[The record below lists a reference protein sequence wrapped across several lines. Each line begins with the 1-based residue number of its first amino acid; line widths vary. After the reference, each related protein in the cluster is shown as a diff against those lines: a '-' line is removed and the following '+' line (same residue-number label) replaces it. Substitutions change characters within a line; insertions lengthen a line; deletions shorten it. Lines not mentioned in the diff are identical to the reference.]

1 MLTICRKKTTFM
13 RLNRTSIAL
22 IVVLALSISAY
33 FIFIPNFE
41 TQEFNLDTIEDISEG
56 ITTTTPNA
64 STISES
70 TNNLNTNNSSEAS
83 GNEEIE
89 IIVEEGTEEELLEFN
104 KSERVDGLFNAY
116 LLIGSDKRS
125 EDSSLSRGF
134 VEGQRADVI
143 ILGLIGIENDKSAL
157 ISIPR
162 DLLIKNS
169 CTNKIERINASYN
182 SNNCG
187 NSAENL
193 AANILNL
200 TGIPVEHFASFSFEG
215 FEKIID
221 SVGGIELCLEVSQRE
236 GYSFELRKGCQL
248 VSGEISLNWIVS
260 RNTEE
265 LVGVKK
271 IDKDGNDSSEWKK
284 MSGVSDLSRINRQQ
298 LVVVNLL
305 NELKN
310 FDSLGELTAFI
321 NALEDAFIIDEGL
334 TNSQAANI
342 LWSIR
347 GIESKNIQKLTIPT
361 RSYETKQGAQVL
373 ISTKKFYDFL
383 VENDLLD

>member
-41 TQEFNLDTIEDISEG
+41 TQEFNLETIEDISEG
-56 ITTTTPNA
+56 ITTTIPNN
-64 STISES
+64 STNSES
-70 TNNLNTNNSSEAS
+70 SNNLNSNNSSETL

-89 IIVEEGTEEELLEFN
+89 IIVDEESEQELLEFN
-104 KSERVDGLFNAY
+104 KSEKIDGLFNAY

-143 ILGLIGIENDKSAL
+143 ILGLIGLENDQSTL

-169 CTNKIERINASYN
+169 CTKKIERINASYN
-182 SNNCG
+182 KNNCG

-193 AANILNL
+193 AANVLNL
-200 TGIPVEHFASFSFEG
+200 TGITVEHFASFSFEG

-271 IDKDGNDSSEWKK
+271 IDKDGNDASEWKK

-310 FDSLGELTAFI
+310 FSSLGELTAFI

-342 LWSIR
+342 LWSLR
-347 GIESKNIQKLTIPT
+347 GIDSKNIKKLTIPT
-361 RSYETKQGAQVL
+361 RAYETKQGAQVL
-373 ISTKKFYDFL
+373 ISTIN
-383 VENDLLD
+383 E